1 MISKET
7 PTSLDPTTQKTVT
20 PVTKGELF
28 WVTGIIVTHLE
39 ITPTQEDLEKIAE
52 NLGDCI
58 EDIRGNWTDESTAQ
72 VIADVFSQIL
82 IGKDW
87 NPNDSSLHE
96 ELKKAASNRVTE
108 DSSAILPDSA
118 KNGESVDGDLSPE
131 KHPDD
136 VTDDGEWGLDEITDT
151 DALDVIA
158 IDDEPEEG
166 EDFEHIH
173 QILEVELDAPSALL
187 DEDDFTDVEISKLSM
202 IAEGLLYQEVSK
214 ILLQDLLQESGP
226 TVRKARSN
234 GPSWWDTKEATE
246 KVANSIAKLLTGSE
260 WPGESP
266 TNTEETGKG
275 YIDNLRELAKI
286 YPLDPDQ
293 VPLISDK
300 LQKTK
305 NTLENEPGVDPL
317 EEEHEMRELTDRA
330 KLLGYSTVDERL
342 EFLRNEHGHS
352 SVEFSDSDLSDVADE
367 IEFKFGETP
376 TKTLVQHVASL
387 VCSDDGSIE
396 LSSEVSRRIGTSVV
410 ELLLGVEG
418 VYPETGRNTRLD
430 LDELQTLIRTY
441 KTEEMTEDEFIAHYD
456 QSRWPAV
463 GATVD
468 LSIFTILDD
477 ELNVLLIK
485 RGNHPDKGKWALPGG
500 FVDVNESLDQA
511 AARELQEETGLEF
524 KNDSYL
530 EQVKTYGY
538 PGRDRRGFIV
548 STLYAALIPEV
559 PAPVAGDD
567 AAEAEFV
574 PVAKVLSGGIDLAFD
589 HFELIRDSYERISAK
604 LEYSPIAMDFIEA
617 EHFSIEDLRRVYEIV
632 WNVDLLPSDF
642 RRRISEAPGVI
653 YPVAIDDPRHTLYKK
668 GHATTIFP
676 PLDRAQV
683 LAVGEEY

>member
-1 MISKET
+1 MIYTET
-7 PTSLDPTTQKTVT
+7 PNSPDPATQNTVT
-20 PVTKGELF
+20 PVTDGELF
-28 WVTGIIVTHLE
+28 WVAGIIVTHLG
-39 ITPTQEDLEKIAE
+39 ITPTQEDLREIAE
-52 NLGDCI
+52 GLGNCI

-72 VIADVFSQIL
+72 IVADVFSQIL
-82 IGKDW
+82 VGKDW
-87 NPNDSSLHE
+87 DPSNTEFRE
-96 ELKKAASNRVTE
+96 ELKEAAASRIGTNAVDPSE
-108 DSSAILPDSA
+108 SD
-118 KNGESVDGDLSPE
+118 ESVEGDLSPE
-131 KHPDD
+131 TDPDD

-151 DALDVIA
+151 DALDVVVIEDEHE
-158 IDDEPEEG
+158 DDEE
-166 EDFEHIH
+166 FEHVH
-173 QILEVELDAPSALL
+173 QILEVELDSPSALL
-187 DEDDFTDVEISKLSM
+187 DDDDFTETEVSKLSM

-260 WPGESP
+260 WPGESA
-266 TNTEETGKG
+266 TNAEETGRG

-293 VPLISDK
+293 VSLISGKVKKPKDDSK
-300 LQKTK
+300 GDQ
-305 NTLENEPGVDPL
+305 EASPL
-317 EEEHEMRELTDRA
+317 EEEQEMLEVTDRA
-330 KLLGYSTVDERL
+330 KLLGFSSVDERL
-342 EFLRNEHGHS
+342 EILRNEHNGCS

-367 IEFKFGETP
+367 IEFKFGEAP
-376 TKTLVQHVASL
+376 TKTLVKDIASL
-387 VCSDDGSIE
+387 ICTEDGSIE

-418 VYPETGRNTRLD
+418 VYPETGRNARID
-430 LDELQTLIRTY
+430 LDELQMLIRTY

-468 LSIFTILDD
+468 LSIFTIIDN

-485 RGNHPDKGKWALPGG
+485 RGNHPAKGKWALPGG
-500 FVDVNESLDQA
+500 FVDVTESLDQA
-511 AARELQEETGLEF
+511 ASRELQEETGLEF
-524 KNDSYL
+524 SNQSFL

-574 PVAKVLSGGIDLAFD
+574 PVTTALSGGIDLAFD
-589 HFELIRDSYERISAK
+589 HYELIRDAYERICAK
-604 LEYSPIAMDFIEA
+604 LEYSPIAMDFIKD
-617 EHFSIEDLRRVYEIV
+617 EHFTIEDLRRVYEIV

-653 YPVAIDDPRHTLYKK
+653 YPVAIDDPRYTLYKK

-683 LAVGEEY
+683 VAVGEEF